1 MIRIKESNRLRE
13 NPAPILFQPP
23 QISQK
28 PFRSAFSGVN
38 LEPNLPVTLFSK
50 NRQPDLFNWG
60 FDPPQK
66 YEVIHEHFFHQF
78 SLIFA

>member
-1 MIRIKESNRLRE
+1 MIRINESNKLRE
-13 NPAPILFQPP
+13 NPAPILFQPS

-28 PFRSAFSGVN
+28 PFNGVN
-38 LEPNLPVTLFSK
+38 LERILPVTLFSK

-66 YEVIHEHFFHQF
+66 YEVIR
-78 SLIFA
+78 